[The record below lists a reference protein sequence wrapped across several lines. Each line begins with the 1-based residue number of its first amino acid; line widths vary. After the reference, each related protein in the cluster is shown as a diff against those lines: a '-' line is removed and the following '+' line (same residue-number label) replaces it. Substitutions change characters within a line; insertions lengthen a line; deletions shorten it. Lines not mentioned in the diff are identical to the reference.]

1 MAGDIPVRPADS
13 PEAAPDPATEH
24 PVELR
29 GIRTCFGATCI
40 HEDLDLTVNR
50 GEVLALVG
58 ASGSGK
64 SVLLRE
70 MILLAR
76 PSAGRVRLFG
86 EEVQTLD
93 GPAANRLRRRIGI
106 MFQHGALF
114 NALTVV
120 ENIAVPLKE
129 QTELSDP
136 VIRDIA
142 MLKLLLAGLPPDA
155 AHKYPS
161 QLSGGM
167 HKRAALARALA
178 MDPDLLVLDEPGTGL
193 DPVGADALDELI
205 QDLHRS
211 LGLTVV
217 MTTHDLDTLWRV
229 SDRVAFL
236 GQRRILATGTMGELT
251 ASADPALTAFFQGP
265 RARAARS
272 LEWNRG

>member
-1 MAGDIPVRPADS
+1 MDAGAEAPPVGESGALLN
-13 PEAAPDPATEH
+13 H

-29 GIRTCFGATCI
+29 GIRTCFGSTCV
-40 HEDLDLTVNR
+40 HEDLDLVVRR

-58 ASGSGK
+58 ASGCGK

-76 PSAGRVRLFG
+76 PTAGTVRLFG
-86 EEVQTLD
+86 EDAGGLD
-93 GPAANRLRRRIGI
+93 EPGANRLRRRIGI
-106 MFQHGALF
+106 LFQQGALF
-114 NALTVV
+114 NSLTVL
-120 ENIAVPLKE
+120 ENISIPLKE
-129 QTELSDP
+129 QTQLSRP

-142 MLKLLLAGLPPDA
+142 LLKLRLAGLSADA
-155 AHKYPS
+155 APKYPS

-205 QDLHRS
+205 RDLHQS

-229 SDRVAFL
+229 SHRVAFL
-236 GQRRILATGTMGELT
+236 AERRILATGSMAELSEST
-251 ASADPALTAFFQGP
+251 DPRVAAYFQGP
-265 RARAARS
+265 RARSARS
-272 LEWNRG
+272 VAWNRG

>member
-1 MAGDIPVRPADS
+1 LAGEHTALPD
-13 PEAAPDPATEH
+13 AAPAPPWPH

-40 HEDLDLTVNR
+40 HEDLDITVNR
-50 GEVLALVG
+50 GEILALVG

-76 PSAGRVRLFG
+76 PTAGRVRLFG
-86 EEVQTLD
+86 EDATDLSES
-93 GPAANRLRRRIGI
+93 AADRLRCRIGI

-114 NALTVV
+114 NSLTVI
-120 ENIAVPLKE
+120 ENVAVPLKE
-129 QTELSDP
+129 QTDLTDP

-142 MLKLLLAGLPPDA
+142 MLKVLLAGLPADA
-155 AHKYPS
+155 AHKYPA

-193 DPVGADALDELI
+193 DPVGADALDGLI
-205 QDLHRS
+205 RDLHSS
-211 LGLTVV
+211 LGMTLV

-236 GQRRILATGTMGELT
+236 GERRILATGTMSEL
-251 ASADPALTAFFQGP
+251 SESDNPALAAFFRGP